1 MEKKQ
6 HHSIKKFFFIHFL
19 FLSSPRLSRNSR
31 VSFQYFFFVVC
42 LVLEIVQLNR
52 TRRGH
57 ESQSSSNLARLIS
70 SSKNTT
76 NI

>member
-1 MEKKQ
+1 MEKTTSLYQKL
-6 HHSIKKFFFIHFL
+6 FFIHFL

-31 VSFQYFFFVVC
+31 VSFQYFFFVC